1 MLDQTN
7 ADSQAN
13 ADADKT
19 AEMDED
25 IDLETLDE
33 ESDVEKLRK
42 QLRTTVEQKK
52 HFRDKVKTYEADP
65 RLKEAPKKAEETPK
79 PKSGSQEDLEAR
91 IEDQVMTRNKF
102 PDMTDEEVTR
112 AKSLA
117 KSEGKRFS
125 EVVSDGYFQ
134 AYMKT
139 NRENLAKEKA
149 RPSPSNR
156 SGNPTGFTINDLQDV
171 EKMRQMD
178 NETFE
183 RLSNEAAKQKKNNV
197 IRS

>member
-19 AEMDED
+19 AEMDAD

-33 ESDVEKLRK
+33 ESDVENLRK

-65 RLKEAPKKAEETPK
+65 RFKEAPKEAPK
-79 PKSGSQEDLEAR
+79 PKSSNQEDLEAR
-91 IEDQVMTRNKF
+91 IEDQVMTRNKY
-102 PDMTDEEVTR
+102 PDMTDDEVTR
-112 AKSLA
+112 AKNLA
-117 KSEGKRFS
+117 KAEGKRFS

-156 SGNPTGFTINDLQDV
+156 SGNPTGFTVNDLQDV

-183 RLSNEAAKQKKNNV
+183 RLSNEAAKVKKNNV